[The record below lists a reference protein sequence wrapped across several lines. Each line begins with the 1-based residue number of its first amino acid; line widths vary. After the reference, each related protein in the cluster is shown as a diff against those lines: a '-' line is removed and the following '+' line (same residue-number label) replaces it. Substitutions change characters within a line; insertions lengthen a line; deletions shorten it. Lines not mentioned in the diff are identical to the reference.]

1 MGAPIGNTYNLNG
14 RPSGTPNKTTTKI
27 KEIFAS
33 LLEGRGDEMNKA
45 LDRLRDKDPEAYL
58 NLVVKI
64 SERFLPA
71 LSRQELTGADGTDFQ
86 PIQIILPNPKKDE

>member
-14 RPSGTPNKTTTKI
+14 RPAGTPNKTTTKI